1 MSITIESH
9 VPDPSSTALSIA
21 RAASI
26 LDISTGVL
34 RKGLAGGTIP
44 DLSMRTISDLAA
56 REVLTRVEL
65 EGNAVPVL
73 RPGNARRIDDDDERP
88 FSGWA
93 IDESPEDTL
102 TGLDRWWTPSGRELI
117 FSGGGY
123 LLAVGS
129 VVCGAIRLRSHEV
142 EVREGRLRYDAEIA
156 GLLRIGGQVEIY
168 ADDPWGDLLRQVIG
182 KRVLGG
188 EGGNF
193 TSIG

>member
-9 VPDPSSTALSIA
+9 VPDPSSTVLSIA

-65 EGNAVPVL
+65 DGNPVPVL
-73 RPGNARRIDDDDERP
+73 RPGNARRTDDERP

-93 IDESPEDTL
+93 IDETPEHTQ

-117 FSGGGY
+117 FTGGGY

-129 VVCGAIRLRSHEV
+129 IVCGGIRLRSHDV
-142 EVREGRLRYDAEIA
+142 EEREGRLRYDAEIA
-156 GLLRIGGQVEIY
+156 GLLRSGGQVEIY
-168 ADDPWGDLLRQVIG
+168 AEGSWGDLLPRVIG